1 MAFIRSKLEQSA
13 VVWHSSLTETN
24 RRDLERVQKS
34 AVKIILKSSYTNYE
48 DALNMLKMES
58 LEDRRTRL
66 SLKFAKACLKNEKMK
81 KLFPLARTD
90 HQMKTRTKDK
100 FKVNYAKT
108 DRYKKSAIPYMQ
120 NLLNSDAKK
129 VRSFMKSS

>member
-1 MAFIRSKLEQSA
+1 
-13 VVWHSSLTETN
+13 
-24 RRDLERVQKS
+24 
-34 AVKIILKSSYTNYE
+34 
-48 DALNMLKMES
+48 
-58 LEDRRTRL
+58 
-66 SLKFAKACLKNEKMK
+66 MK